1 MWEEGLGVG
10 TIFKGIRPQGDWLLP
25 VKMGGQASLLL
36 RGGDGV
42 GALYQGGKKALM
54 GDWLEAAQI
63 GASVSIGSACV
74 DPTQHPG
81 VRRRLWLSVGDN
93 PTSAPALM
101 ERMREVVE
109 FVHAAR
115 ISNVHVLVH
124 CSMGVS
130 RSSAVVVAYAMTT
143 GLVPDAATGLK
154 WLEKKRPQAS
164 PNSGLRAA
172 LDTWRPAKYLDPPA
186 TDVSEV
192 AAALEAGCLE
202 DGKARRAQRWTR
214 IAEAMRANPY
224 RSLRERTRLVD
235 AAVEASELWMPNC
248 IERVAPD
255 ELSALEFARDYASRP
270 LVFRTSER
278 LSILELKDA
287 CGEAMVTVSATPD
300 GRADAIVTDSPPRF
314 AKPEARTMRL
324 ADLVAALDGKT
335 EDVLYYSAQNDC
347 LRTELPG
354 LAARFADP
362 PLTRNHLSAVAY
374 RHSTPCPAAINI
386 WLGDCRSVTTA
397 HRDRAFDN
405 FYLVL
410 HGQKT
415 FYLLPPLAPA
425 WLPSTECIQA
435 TWTKNVHDGW
445 FLSDDTPRTTVY
457 WLDADLK
464 GSMGRPEANV
474 SPLVVH
480 LDPGDLLWLP
490 AGWVHEVHQADSTL
504 AVNWWYDARTDDA
517 RWAAIHIAAALA
529 GETSTEQH

>member
-1 MWEEGLGVG
+1 
-10 TIFKGIRPQGDWLLP
+10 
-25 VKMGGQASLLL
+25 MGGQASLLL
-36 RGGDGV
+36 RGGDGI

-54 GDWLEAAQI
+54 GDWLETAQV

-81 VRRRLWLSVGDN
+81 VRRRLWLGIGDD

-101 ERMREVVE
+101 ERMGEVVE

-115 ISNVHVLVH
+115 LSGVHVLVH

-130 RSSAVVVAYAMTT
+130 RSSAVVVAYAIAI

-154 WLEKKRPQAS
+154 WLEKQRPQAS
-164 PNSGLRAA
+164 PNPGLRAA
-172 LDTWRPAKYLDPPA
+172 LDTWRPKIYLEPPA
-186 TDVSEV
+186 TDVCEV
-192 AAALEAGCLE
+192 TAALEAGWSE

-214 IAEAMRANPY
+214 IAEAMRAN
-224 RSLRERTRLVD
+224 RSPSQRERTRLVT
-235 AAVEASELWMPNC
+235 AAVEASELWIPNC
-248 IERVAPD
+248 IERVTPA

-270 LVFRTSER
+270 LVFRTCER
-278 LSILELKDA
+278 LSILDLKDS
-287 CGEAMVTVSATPD
+287 CGQAVVTVSATPD
-300 GRADAIVTDSPPRF
+300 GRADAIVTGSPPRF
-314 AKPEARTMRL
+314 AKPETRNMRL
-324 ADLVAALDGKT
+324 ADLVAALDSQT
-335 EDVLYYSAQNDC
+335 DDVLYYSAQNDC
-347 LRTELPG
+347 LRTELPS

-362 PLTRNHLSAVAY
+362 PLTRNLLEALAY
-374 RHSTPCPAAINI
+374 RRIQPCPAAINI
-386 WLGDCRSVTTA
+386 WIGDSRSVTTA

-410 HGQKT
+410 HGHKT

-425 WLPSTECIQA
+425 WLSSTECIQA
-435 TWTKNVHDGW
+435 TWTKTVHDGW
-445 FLSDDTPRTTVY
+445 TLSDDTPRTKVF

-464 GSMGRPEANV
+464 ESTGVTHAPL

-490 AGWVHEVHQADSTL
+490 AGWVHEVHQANSTL

-517 RWAAIHIAAALA
+517 RWAAIHLAAALA
-529 GETSTEQH
+529 EETSLEHR